1 MLAKENRRTSLGTRF
16 DPITFTDLLRLI
28 RLAIEE
34 HRRLSIGY
42 TNLHGAYVG
51 RMDSGLTAFLDN
63 ADIVYADGMP
73 LVWWRRLLYNDV
85 GFANRITLS
94 QNLPELL
101 EFCSTNGYSIYY
113 LGSEARVVEAG
124 AKKLLA
130 AYPNLQL
137 KVASGYF
144 DKSSGSPENEAVLA
158 QINSFRPNILMV
170 GMGMPIQEK
179 WISANQERLNIDVV
193 YATGAAIEYFS
204 GVVSRPPAW
213 VSNAGL
219 EGLYRLLSQPKK
231 LWRRYLVEPFAL
243 IAPALHDVRAR
254 FFSRT

>member
-1 MLAKENRRTSLGTRF
+1 M
-16 DPITFTDLLRLI
+16 DLLGLI
-28 RLAIEE
+28 RLAIEGN
-34 HRRLSIGY
+34 RRLIIGY

-63 ADIVYADGMP
+63 ADVVYADGMP
-73 LVWWRRLLYNDV
+73 LVWWRRILYNDV

-144 DKSSGSPENEAVLA
+144 DKSSGSPENEAILA

-179 WISANQERLNIDVV
+179 WISANLERLRIDVV

-204 GVVSRPPAW
+204 GAVSRPPSW
-213 VSNAGL
+213 VSNAGI
-219 EGLYRLLSQPKK
+219 EWLYRLCSQPRKM
-231 LWRRYLVEPFAL
+231 WRRYLLEPIFL
-243 IAPALHDVRAR
+243 MKPALHDLINR
-254 FFSRT
+254 FW